1 MSVDGFWRHR
11 SVLVTGATGFLGSH
25 LVDALAGQFASVVV
39 VRRDRRPATAVS
51 ARWLENVAVVEGDVV
66 DTALLQRVLEEFSV
80 QTVLH
85 AAAQTQVGVARRQPA
100 STFASNVEGTWS
112 VLEAVRHSPAVEQVV
127 IASSD
132 KVYGVQPR
140 LPYDESMP
148 LLAEEPY
155 DVSKACAEMIARSYF
170 ATYGTPVAITRC
182 ANFYGPGDRNWR
194 RLVPGTL
201 RSLLLGE
208 RPIVRSNGS
217 LVRDYLYVKDGVSA
231 YLQLAETMAADP
243 GLAGHVF
250 NFSAEEPLTVIE
262 MVRRL
267 QEAAGTSLEPVITD
281 EVVGEIPMQQLS
293 AAKAREML
301 GWAHAYSLEEGLAE
315 TVDYYRALLVESRGF
330 PVAEIAPS

>member
-1 MSVDGFWRHR
+1 MSMDGFWHHR

-25 LVDALAGQFASVVV
+25 LVDALAARSAAVVI

-51 ARWLENVAVVEGDVV
+51 ARWLENVAVVDGDIV
-66 DTALLQRVLEEFSV
+66 DTALLRRILEEFSV
-80 QTVLH
+80 QTVFH
-85 AAAQTQVGVARRQPA
+85 AAAQTQVGVARRQPT

-112 VLEAVRHSPAVEQVV
+112 VLDAVRHAPAVEQVV

-132 KVYGVQPR
+132 KAYGAQPR
-140 LPYDESMP
+140 LPYDEGMP

-155 DVSKACAEMIARSYF
+155 DVSKACAELLARSYV

-201 RSLLLGE
+201 RNILLGDP
-208 RPIVRSNGS
+208 PIIRSNGG
-217 LVRDYLYVKDGVSA
+217 LVRDYLYVKDGVLA
-231 YLQLAETMAADP
+231 YLRLAEAMAADLS
-243 GLAGHVF
+243 LAGHAF

-267 QEAAGTSLEPVITD
+267 QEAAGTSLDPVITD
-281 EVVGEIPMQQLS
+281 EVVGEIPTQHLS
-293 AAKAREML
+293 ARKAREML
-301 GWAHAYSLEEGLAE
+301 GWAPVYSFEEGLAA
-315 TVDYYRALLVESRGF
+315 TVDYYRELLVGSAKEVPAS
-330 PVAEIAPS
+330 

>member
-1 MSVDGFWRHR
+1 MSRDTFWRDR

-25 LVDALAGQFASVVV
+25 LVDALLARRAAVVI
-39 VRRDRRPATAVS
+39 VRRDRRPATPVS
-51 ARWLENVAVVEGDVV
+51 ARWLEHVAVVDGDIV
-66 DTALLQRVLEEFSV
+66 DTVLLHRVLEEFSI
-80 QTVLH
+80 QTVFH
-85 AAAQTQVGVARRQPA
+85 AAAQTQVGVARRQPT

-112 VLEAVRHSPAVEQVV
+112 VLEAVRRSPAVEQVV

-132 KVYGVQPR
+132 KAYGVQSR

-155 DVSKACAEMIARSYF
+155 DVSKACAELLARSYV

-208 RPIVRSNGS
+208 PPIIRSNGS

-231 YLQLAETMAADP
+231 YLRLAEAMAAD
-243 GLAGHVF
+243 GTLAGQAF
-250 NFSAEEPLTVIE
+250 NFSAEAPLTVME
-262 MVRRL
+262 MVQRL
-267 QEAAGTSLEPVITD
+267 QEAAGTSLEPTITD
-281 EVVGEIPMQQLS
+281 EAVGEIPAQHLS
-293 AAKAREML
+293 ARKARAAL
-301 GWAHAYSLEEGLAE
+301 GWSPAYSLEEGLAE
-315 TVDYYRALLVESRGF
+315 TVDYYRALLVGSRGRS
-330 PVAEIAPS
+330 VAEIARS